1 MALSF
6 LLLSGVN
13 MKVDVNKNFP
23 LLRENFYLTSIKH
36 KVGTFLLY
44 KMSANINTFA
54 FCEG

>member
-23 LLRENFYLTSIKH
+23 LLRENFLLSDLH
-36 KVGTFLLY
+36 K
-44 KMSANINTFA
+44 A
-54 FCEG
+54 